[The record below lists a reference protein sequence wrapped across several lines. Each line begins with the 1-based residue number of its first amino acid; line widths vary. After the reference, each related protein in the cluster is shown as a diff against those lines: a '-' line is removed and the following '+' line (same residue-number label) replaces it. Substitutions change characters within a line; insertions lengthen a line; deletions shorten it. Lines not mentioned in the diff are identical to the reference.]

1 LQGAISVLCHFGHS
15 PHTWRVFRNPA
26 LLALNEMRI
35 AASIAVAFA
44 LTASCASADVIVLKN
59 GNRIVGMNV
68 TADGDRVTYLTAA
81 GQLSIPKSIVARIE
95 RDDFSF
101 SSGSSSS
108 IPPPVSTPEIK
119 PAAGYEEVTQKTV
132 HDGGVDYAYIE
143 RLESDARTGSP
154 ETANKVAAA
163 RYAAAQFFLSK
174 GATDSAIEQYRQGLE
189 FAPNNFGL
197 LMNLAALYLRE
208 SQFSEALNPL
218 QQAREVSPNSAD
230 VYKLMGWAYYGANK
244 TGEAIEAWKQA
255 VLLRADPDVVEALK
269 KAEHDQSVESD
280 YREGETAH
288 FDLKYYGGAA
298 PDLARGILSALE
310 NDYNDLESQL
320 DYTPPEQIGV
330 ILYTGQAFADITR
343 APSWVGALND
353 GRIRIPVQGL
363 TSVTP
368 QLAREL
374 KHELTH
380 SFVGQKTHYRAPT
393 WLQEGLAQW
402 MEGSR
407 SGAYAS
413 FLVDS
418 SKNGTL
424 PSLASLDGSWI
435 GYSGESASVA
445 YAWSL
450 AVIESIIDR
459 GGIGDINRLLDAMA
473 SAPSPQDAVQQSLNV
488 SYDEL
493 QQQAVDYLNRAYRSN

>member
-1 LQGAISVLCHFGHS
+1 M
-15 PHTWRVFRNPA
+15 
-26 LLALNEMRI
+26 LLWAFASHIAPLSRSRIASIKWMRI
-35 AASIAVAFA
+35 AAPIAIAVTLA
-44 LTASCASADVIVLKN
+44 ASCASADVIVLKN
-59 GNRIVGMNV
+59 GNRIVGLNV
-68 TADGDRVTYLTAA
+68 TTEGDRVTYLTSA
-81 GQLSIPKSIVARIE
+81 GQLSIPKAIVARIE
-95 RDDFSF
+95 RDDFSPG
-101 SSGSSSS
+101 SDAGSSSPS
-108 IPPPVSTPEIK
+108 IPPPVSAPQIQ
-119 PAAGYEEVTQKTV
+119 PASGYEEVAQKTV

-143 RLESDARTGSP
+143 RLESVARTGSP
-154 ETANKVAAA
+154 GAVNQVAAA
-163 RYAAAQFFLSK
+163 HYAAAQFFLSK
-174 GATDSAIEQYRQGLE
+174 GDSDSAIEQFRQGLE

-208 SQFSEALNPL
+208 SQFTEALNPL
-218 QQAREVSPNSAD
+218 QQARGISPDSAD

-244 TGEAIEAWKQA
+244 TKDAIDAWKQA
-255 VLLRADPDVVEALK
+255 VNLRADPDVVAALK
-269 KAEHDQSVESD
+269 KAERDQAAESD

-288 FDLKYYGGAA
+288 FELKYYGGAA
-298 PDLARGILSALE
+298 PELARGILSALE
-310 NDYNDLESQL
+310 NDYTDLQSQF

-330 ILYTGQAFADITR
+330 VLYTGQAFADITR

-380 SFVGQKTHYRAPT
+380 SFVGQKTHYRATT

-402 MEGSR
+402 MEGTR
-407 SGAYAS
+407 STAS
-413 FLVDS
+413 AAFLVDS
-418 SKNGTL
+418 SQKGTL
-424 PSLASLDGSWI
+424 PSLQSLDGSWI
-435 GYSGESASVA
+435 GFSGENASVA

-459 GGIGDINRLLDAMA
+459 GGMGDINRLLDAVA
-473 SAPSPQDAVQQSLNV
+473 ADLSPEDAVQQSLNM

-493 QQQAVDYLNRAYRSN
+493 QQQAIDYLNRAYLNN

>member
-1 LQGAISVLCHFGHS
+1 
-15 PHTWRVFRNPA
+15 
-26 LLALNEMRI
+26 MRI
-35 AASIAVAFA
+35 AASIAIALA

-59 GNRIVGMNV
+59 GNRIVAMNV
-68 TADGDRVTYLTAA
+68 TTDGDRVTYLTSA
-81 GQLSIPKSIVARIE
+81 GQLSIPKSIVARID

-101 SSGSSSS
+101 ASANGASGAS
-108 IPPPVSTPEIK
+108 IAPPVSTPEIR

-143 RLESDARTGSP
+143 RLESGARAGSP

-163 RYAAAQFFLSK
+163 HYAAAQFFLSK
-174 GATDSAIEQYRQGLE
+174 GNTSSAIEQYRQGLE

-197 LMNLAALYLRE
+197 LMNLAALYLRD
-208 SQFSEALNPL
+208 SQFSEALHPL
-218 QQAREVSPNSAD
+218 QQAREVAPDSAD

-255 VLLRADPDVVEALK
+255 VKLRADPDVVQALK
-269 KAEHDQSVESD
+269 KAEHDQAVESS

-298 PDLARGILSALE
+298 PELARGILNALE
-310 NDYNDLESQL
+310 NDYNALESQL
-320 DYTPPEQIGV
+320 DYTPPQQIGV

-368 QLAREL
+368 ELAQEL

-393 WLQEGLAQW
+393 WMQEGLAQW
-402 MEGSR
+402 MEGAR
-407 SGAYAS
+407 SGAYAA

-435 GYSGESASVA
+435 GYSGDTARVA

-450 AVIESIIDR
+450 AVIESTIDR
-459 GGIGDINRLLDAMA
+459 GGIGDVNRLLDAVA
-473 SAPSPQDAVQQSLNV
+473 SAPSPEDAVKQSLNM

-493 QQQAVDYLNRAYRSN
+493 QQQAVDYLNRAYLNN

>member
-1 LQGAISVLCHFGHS
+1 M
-15 PHTWRVFRNPA
+15 RV
-26 LLALNEMRI
+26 
-35 AASIAVAFA
+35 AASIAIAVALA
-44 LTASCASADVIVLKN
+44 ASCASADVIVLKN
-59 GNRIVGMNV
+59 GNRIVGMNA
-68 TADGDRVTYLTAA
+68 TTSGDRVTYLTSA

-101 SSGSSSS
+101 ASGNNSS
-108 IPPPVSTPEIK
+108 IAPPVSTPEIK

-143 RLESDARTGSP
+143 RLESDARSGSP
-154 ETANKVAAA
+154 QAINKVAAA
-163 RYAAAQFFLSK
+163 HYAAAQFFLSTND
-174 GATDSAIEQYRQGLE
+174 ADSAIEQFRQGLE
-189 FAPNNFGL
+189 FAPHNFGL

-208 SQFSEALNPL
+208 SQFTDALNPL
-218 QQAREVSPNSAD
+218 EQAREISPASAD

-244 TGEAIEAWKQA
+244 TGQAIDAWKQA
-255 VLLRADPDVVEALK
+255 VKLRADPDVVAALK
-269 KAEHDQSVESD
+269 KAERDQAAESN
-280 YREGETAH
+280 YREGDTAH
-288 FDLKYYGGAA
+288 FELKYYGGAA
-298 PDLARGILSALE
+298 PELARGILSALE
-310 NDYNDLESQL
+310 NDYSDLESQF

-330 ILYTGQAFADITR
+330 VLYTGQAFADITR

-368 QLAREL
+368 ELAREL

-402 MEGSR
+402 MEGTR
-407 SGAYAS
+407 SNADAA
-413 FLVDS
+413 FLVDAS
-418 SKNGTL
+418 RKGTL
-424 PSLASLDGSWI
+424 PSLDSLDGSWI
-435 GYSGESASVA
+435 GFGGERASVA

-459 GGIGDINRLLDAMA
+459 GGMGDINRLLDAMLG
-473 SAPSPQDAVQQSLNV
+473 APSPQDAVQQSLNM

-493 QQQAVDYLNRAYRSN
+493 QQQTVDYLNRAYLNN

>member
-1 LQGAISVLCHFGHS
+1 MRLAVSAAVVFVL
-15 PHTWRVFRNPA
+15 
-26 LLALNEMRI
+26 I
-35 AASIAVAFA
+35 AGP
-44 LTASCASADVIVLKN
+44 CASADVIILKN

-68 TADGDRVTYLTAA
+68 TTEGDRVTYLTSA

-95 RDDFSF
+95 HDDFTVSPGD
-101 SSGSSSS
+101 SVS
-108 IPPPVSTPEIK
+108 IPPPVSAPEIK

-154 ETANKVAAA
+154 AAASKVAAA
-163 RYAAAQFFLSK
+163 HYAAAQFFLSK
-174 GATDSAIEQYRQGLE
+174 GDTDSAIEQFRQGLE

-218 QQAREVSPNSAD
+218 QQAREIAPDSAD

-244 TGEAIEAWKQA
+244 TGEAIDAWKQA
-255 VLLRADPDVVEALK
+255 VKLRADPDVVEALK
-269 KAEHDQSVESD
+269 KAERDQAAESNF
-280 YREGETAH
+280 REGETAH

-310 NDYNDLESQL
+310 NDYKDLESQF

-368 QLAREL
+368 ELAREL

-407 SGAYAS
+407 SGAFAR

-424 PSLASLDGSWI
+424 PTLASLNGSWI

-445 YAWSL
+445 YGWSL

-459 GGIGDINRLLDAMA
+459 GGMGDINRLLDAMA
-473 SAPSPQDAVQQSLNV
+473 SAPSPQDAVQQSLDM

-493 QQQAVDYLNRAYRSN
+493 QQQAVDYLNRAYLND

>member
-1 LQGAISVLCHFGHS
+1 
-15 PHTWRVFRNPA
+15 
-26 LLALNEMRI
+26 MRI
-35 AASIAVAFA
+35 AASIALAFS
-44 LTASCASADVIVLKN
+44 LMASCASADVIVLKN
-59 GNRIVGMNV
+59 GNHIVGMNV
-68 TADGDRVTYLTAA
+68 TADGDRVTYLTSA

-101 SSGSSSS
+101 GSGNSASGAS
-108 IPPPVSTPEIK
+108 IAPPISTPEIR
-119 PAAGYEEVTQKTV
+119 PAAGYEQVTQKTV

-143 RLESDARTGSP
+143 RLESNAHAGSP
-154 ETANKVAAA
+154 DAANKVAAA
-163 RYAAAQFFLSK
+163 HYAAAQFFLSK
-174 GATDSAIEQYRQGLE
+174 GDTESAIEQYRQGLE

-208 SQFSEALNPL
+208 SQFSESLNPL
-218 QQAREVSPNSAD
+218 QQAREIAPGSAD

-244 TGEAIEAWKQA
+244 TGEAIGAWKQA
-255 VLLRADPDVVEALK
+255 VKLRADPDVVEALK
-269 KAEHDQSVESD
+269 KAEHDQAVESN

-298 PDLARGILSALE
+298 PELAHGILSALE
-310 NDYNDLESQL
+310 NDYNDLESQF

-368 QLAREL
+368 ELAREL

-407 SGAYAS
+407 SGTYAG

-418 SKNGTL
+418 SKKGTL

-435 GYSGESASVA
+435 GFSGEAARVA

-459 GGIGDINRLLDAMA
+459 GGMGDINRLLDAVA
-473 SAPSPQDAVQQSLNV
+473 SEPSPQGAAQQLLNM

-493 QQQAVDYLNRAYRSN
+493 QQQAVDYLNRAYLNN

>member
-1 LQGAISVLCHFGHS
+1 
-15 PHTWRVFRNPA
+15 
-26 LLALNEMRI
+26 MRI
-35 AASIAVAFA
+35 AAALSIAFTLA
-44 LTASCASADVIVLKN
+44 ASCASADVIVLKN
-59 GNRIVGMNV
+59 GNHIVGINV
-68 TADGDRVTYLTAA
+68 TTNGDRVTYLTSA
-81 GQLSIPKSIVARIE
+81 GQFAIPKSIVARIE
-95 RDDFSF
+95 HDDSTLPPQSGA
-101 SSGSSSS
+101 SSPS
-108 IPPPVSTPEIK
+108 IAPPISAPQIQ
-119 PAAGYEEVTQKTV
+119 PAAGYEEITKKTI
-132 HDGGVDYAYIE
+132 HDGGIDYAYME
-143 RLESDARTGSP
+143 HLESDARTGSP
-154 ETANKVAAA
+154 EAVNKVAAA
-163 RYAAAQFFLSK
+163 HYAAAQFFLAK
-174 GATDSAIEQYRQGLE
+174 GDTDSAIEQYRQGLE

-218 QQAREVSPNSAD
+218 RQAQEISPESAD

-244 TGEAIEAWKQA
+244 TAEAIDAWKQA
-255 VLLRADPDVVEALK
+255 VKLRADPDVVEALK
-269 KAEHDQSVESD
+269 KAEREQAAESNF
-280 YREGETAH
+280 REGETAH
-288 FDLKYYGGAA
+288 FELKYYGGAA
-298 PDLARGILSALE
+298 PELARGILSALE
-310 NDYNDLESQL
+310 NDYNDLQSQF

-330 ILYTGQAFADITR
+330 VLYTGQAFADITR

-368 QLAREL
+368 ELAREL

-402 MEGSR
+402 MEGRR

-413 FLVDS
+413 FLVDLS
-418 SKNGTL
+418 QKGTL

-435 GYSGESASVA
+435 GFGSASASVA

-450 AVIESIIDR
+450 AVIESMIDR
-459 GGIGDINRLLDAMA
+459 GGMGDINRLLDVVS
-473 SAPSPQDAVQQSLNV
+473 SAPSPQDAVQQSLNM

-493 QQQAVDYLNRAYRSN
+493 QQQAIDYLNRSYLNN

>member
-1 LQGAISVLCHFGHS
+1 
-15 PHTWRVFRNPA
+15 
-26 LLALNEMRI
+26 MRI
-35 AASIAVAFA
+35 AAPIAIAIA
-44 LTASCASADVIVLKN
+44 LAASCASADVIVLKN

-68 TADGDRVTYLTAA
+68 TTDGDRVTYLTSA

-95 RDDFSF
+95 HDDFAF
-101 SSGSSSS
+101 SPGNGASVA
-108 IPPPVSTPEIK
+108 PPVSTPQIQ
-119 PAAGYEEVTQKTV
+119 PAAGYEEVTQKTI

-143 RLESDARTGSP
+143 RLESDARAGSP
-154 ETANKVAAA
+154 ETIDKVAAA
-163 RYAAAQFFLSK
+163 HYAAAQFFLSK

-208 SQFSEALNPL
+208 SQFTEALNPL
-218 QQAREVSPNSAD
+218 QQAREIAPGSAD

-244 TGEAIEAWKQA
+244 TGEAIDAWKQA
-255 VLLRADPDVVEALK
+255 VKLRADPDVVEALK
-269 KAEHDQSVESD
+269 KAERDQAAESNF
-280 YREGETAH
+280 REGETAH

-298 PDLARGILSALE
+298 PELARGILTVLE
-310 NDYNDLESQL
+310 NDYNDLESQF

-330 ILYTGQAFADITR
+330 VLYTGQAFADITR

-368 QLAREL
+368 ELAREL

-407 SGAYAS
+407 SSTYAS

-418 SKNGTL
+418 AQKGTL
-424 PSLASLDGSWI
+424 PSLASLNGSWI
-435 GYSGESASVA
+435 GFSGGTASVA

-459 GGIGDINRLLDAMA
+459 GGMGDINRLLDAVA
-473 SAPSPQDAVQQSLNV
+473 SAPSPEDALQQSLNM

-493 QQQAVDYLNRAYRSN
+493 QQRAVDYLNRAYLNN